1 MRFTSLFRAIAP
13 AVVLASPG
21 CSDTTGP
28 KSIDA
33 PTGVTVTMVSPTTA
47 RVTWTPSAQADLV
60 ASYNVFRNGA
70 KVGEATTTFYQDE
83 GLAELTQYKYAVSA
97 NGKDGQVSPLSAETP
112 SAIITV
118 PDVTPPRVT
127 SSSPVEGA
135 TGVPRAATI
144 SVVFSEPMDA
154 ATINA
159 STFQVKIISGGAIPG
174 TVAYTAATRT
184 AQFTPSSSLPNAT
197 GISVG
202 VTTGVKDLAG
212 NALASNFSF
221 GFAVRDEIA
230 PAVVSV
236 TPQNNATDVATNASV
251 VTVFSEPMDAATIS
265 AASFTVR
272 ATSSG
277 APVAGTVSYDATAR
291 AATFAPSANLANDVS
306 YTVGITTAAKDV
318 AGNALQQAF
327 SSTFSTVASSPPPP
341 PQDSVRPTVVSS
353 IPSNGSVN
361 VAVTSPVRVT
371 FSEAMNASTING
383 STFSLTVGG
392 APVSGT
398 VSYDSASR
406 SATFNPSAG
415 LLAEGQSYVATV
427 STVAKDLAGNSLAA
441 AFAFGFATVA
451 PSDNVPPTVVSRS
464 PSPGATG
471 VSVNTTVRIGFS
483 EAMNASTINAST
495 ITMAGG
501 GSSIPGAVTYDAGTR
516 IATFTPGVTLA
527 TGQTYYVTVTTGVR
541 DVAGNGLASNDV
553 SGFTT
558 EGTLQIPI
566 TGLTNPTNGWW
577 QQTTTA
583 SDIQV
588 HFHFVFSQVGTSL
601 VLGPDCPGGYNDRCM
616 TLAENQAGADAIG
629 PPSPGYV
636 WVLLTNASG
645 TYVGNQISFTLTNAN
660 GKTFTFTGTVNS
672 SLEMVGT
679 LSGPTI
685 PTQALTFVRSP

>member
-1 MRFTSLFRAIAP
+1 
-13 AVVLASPG
+13 
-21 CSDTTGP
+21 
-28 KSIDA
+28 
-33 PTGVTVTMVSPTTA
+33 
-47 RVTWTPSAQADLV
+47 
-60 ASYNVFRNGA
+60 
-70 KVGEATTTFYQDE
+70 
-83 GLAELTQYKYAVSA
+83 
-97 NGKDGQVSPLSAETP
+97 
-112 SAIITV
+112 
-118 PDVTPPRVT
+118 
-127 SSSPVEGA
+127 
-135 TGVPRAATI
+135 
-144 SVVFSEPMDA
+144 MDA
-154 ATINA
+154 STINA
-159 STFQVKIISGGAIPG
+159 S
-174 TVAYTAATRT
+174 
-184 AQFTPSSSLPNAT
+184 
-197 GISVG
+197 
-202 VTTGVKDLAG
+202 
-212 NALASNFSF
+212 
-221 GFAVRDEIA
+221 
-230 PAVVSV
+230 
-236 TPQNNATDVATNASV
+236 
-251 VTVFSEPMDAATIS
+251 
-265 AASFTVR
+265 SFTVR

-277 APVAGTVSYDATAR
+277 APVAGVVSYDVTAR
-291 AATFAPSANLANDVS
+291 AATFAPSANLANDAS
-306 YTVGITTAAKDV
+306 YTVGITTAVKDV

-327 SSTFSTVASSPPPP
+327 SSTFRTVASSA
-341 PQDSVRPTVVSS
+341 QDSVRPTVVSS
-353 IPSNGSVN
+353 TPANGSTN

-383 STFSLTVGG
+383 STFSLTVG
-392 APVSGT
+392 AALVSGS

-406 SATFNPSAG
+406 TATFNPSAG
-415 LLAEGQSYVATV
+415 LLAEGQNYVGTI
-427 STVAKDLAGNSLAA
+427 STGAKDLAGNSLAS
-441 AFAFGFATVA
+441 AFAFSFATVG

-464 PSPGATG
+464 PSNGATG
-471 VSVNTTVRIGFS
+471 VSVNTIVRVGFS

-553 SGFTT
+553 FGFTT

-583 SDIQV
+583 NNIQV

-601 VLGPDCPGGYNDRCM
+601 VLGPDCPGGFNDRCM
-616 TLAENQAGADAIG
+616 TLAENDLGAIAVG

-636 WVLLTNASG
+636 WVLLTNATG

>member
-13 AVVLASPG
+13 AVVLAGLG
-21 CSDTTGP
+21 CSDATGP

-33 PTGVTVTMVSPTTA
+33 PTGVTVTMVSPTAA
-47 RVTWTPSAQADLV
+47 RVTWIASAQADLV
-60 ASYNVFRNGA
+60 RSYNVFRNGA
-70 KVGEATTTFYQDE
+70 KIGDATTTSYQDE
-83 GLAELTQYKYAVSA
+83 GLTELTQYKYTVSA

-135 TGVPRAATI
+135 TAVPRGATI

-154 ATINA
+154 ATINT
-159 STFQVKIISGGAIPG
+159 STFQVKIISGGAITG

-230 PAVVSV
+230 PTVTSV
-236 TPQNNATDVATNASV
+236 TPANNATDIATNASMV
-251 VTVFSEPMDAATIS
+251 AVFSEPMDASTINAS
-265 AASFTVR
+265 SFTVR
-272 ATSSG
+272 AASSG
-277 APVAGTVSYDATAR
+277 AAVAGIVSYDATAR
-291 AATFAPSANLANDVS
+291 AATFAPSANLANDAS

-318 AGNALQQAF
+318 AGNAMQQAF
-327 SSTFSTVASSPPPP
+327 SSTFRTVASS

-353 IPSNGSVN
+353 TPGNGSAN

-392 APVSGT
+392 ALVSGS

-406 SATFNPSAG
+406 TATFNPSAG
-415 LLAEGQSYVATV
+415 LLAEGQNYVGTV
-427 STVAKDLAGNSLAA
+427 STGAKDLAGNSLAA
-441 AFAFGFATVA
+441 AYAFGFATVA
-451 PSDNVPPTVVSRS
+451 PGDNIPPTVISRS
-464 PSPGATG
+464 PSSGATG
-471 VSVNTTVRIGFS
+471 VSVNTAVRIGFS
-483 EAMNASTINAST
+483 EAMNSSTINAST

-501 GSSIPGAVTYDAGTR
+501 GSSIPGAVTYDADAR

-541 DVAGNGLASNDV
+541 DLAGNGLASNDV
-553 SGFTT
+553 FGFAT

-583 SDIQV
+583 NNIQV

-601 VLGPDCPGGYNDRCM
+601 VLGPDCPGGFNDRCM
-616 TLAENQAGADAIG
+616 TLAENDLGAIAVG

-636 WVLLTNASG
+636 WVLLTNATG

>member
-1 MRFTSLFRAIAP
+1 M
-13 AVVLASPG
+13 
-21 CSDTTGP
+21 
-28 KSIDA
+28 
-33 PTGVTVTMVSPTTA
+33 MVSPTTA
-47 RVTWTPSAQADLV
+47 RVTWTASAQSDLV
-60 ASYNVFRNGA
+60 LSYNVFRNGA
-70 KVGEATTTFYQDE
+70 KVGEATTTSYQDQ
-83 GLAELTQYKYAVSA
+83 GLTELTQYKYAVSA

-135 TGVPRAATI
+135 TGVPRGATI

-154 ATINA
+154 ATINT
-159 STFQVKIISGGAIPG
+159 STFQVKIISGGAITG

-202 VTTGVKDLAG
+202 VTTGVKDVAG

-230 PAVVSV
+230 PTVVSV
-236 TPQNNATDVATNASV
+236 TP
-251 VTVFSEPMDAATIS
+251 P
-265 AASFTVR
+265 
-272 ATSSG
+272 
-277 APVAGTVSYDATAR
+277 
-291 AATFAPSANLANDVS
+291 
-306 YTVGITTAAKDV
+306 
-318 AGNALQQAF
+318 
-327 SSTFSTVASSPPPP
+327 
-341 PQDSVRPTVVSS
+341 
-353 IPSNGSVN
+353 NGSAN

-392 APVSGT
+392 ALVSGS

-406 SATFNPSAG
+406 TATFNPSAG
-415 LLAEGQSYVATV
+415 LLAEGQNYVGTV
-427 STVAKDLAGNSLAA
+427 STGAKDLTGNSLAA
-441 AFAFGFATVA
+441 PYAFGFATVA
-451 PSDNVPPTVVSRS
+451 PGDNIPPTVISRS
-464 PSPGATG
+464 PSSGATG
-471 VSVNTTVRIGFS
+471 VSVNTIVRVGFS

-501 GSSIPGAVTYDAGTR
+501 GSSIPGAVTYDADTR

-527 TGQTYYVTVTTGVR
+527 TGQTYYVTVTTGAR

-553 SGFTT
+553 FGFTT

-583 SDIQV
+583 NNIQV

-601 VLGPDCPGGYNDRCM
+601 VLGPDCPGGFNDRCM
-616 TLAENQAGADAIG
+616 TLAENDLGAIAVG

-636 WVLLTNASG
+636 WVLLTNATG